1 MQIVVQVHSLNLPY
15 FSFFHKFLAFFYIQT
30 FFYTIMN
37 LFITLLENVNKS
49 RTSANNVSLN
59 LIDWTDHVTRFSIC
73 KQTVVKLVY

>member
-15 FSFFHKFLAFFYIQT
+15 FPFSHKFLAFFYIQT

-49 RTSANNVSLN
+49 RTSANNVSLM
-59 LIDWTDHVTRFSIC
+59 HSA
-73 KQTVVKLVY
+73 TVNRPLEE